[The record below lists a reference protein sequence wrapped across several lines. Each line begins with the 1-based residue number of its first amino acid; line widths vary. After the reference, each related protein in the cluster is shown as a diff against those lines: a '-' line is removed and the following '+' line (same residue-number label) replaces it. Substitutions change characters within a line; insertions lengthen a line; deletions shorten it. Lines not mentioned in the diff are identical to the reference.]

1 MYLEPNTQLSQ
12 LVCDTFYIWTLS
24 EDFPCAKWTIWAF
37 RQHNEPNY
45 DGACGVNR
53 NPLKVGSNAFFM
65 VIPRAT
71 KHNSG
76 FITVFHNGFYKTTK
90 FTNVYTMFKSKYEEF
105 AFAITCAK
113 VVWYLGWH
121 LRQAVGVEGK
131 KLAQPK
137 SQKLSNNL
145 WEGVFIT
152 SATTTVYYSNH
163 LLSCKYIPMLW
174 VLGAPITLEH

>member
-137 SQKLSNNL
+137 SCPIICGKVCLSHQPQQL
-145 WEGVFIT
+145 FIT
-152 SATTTVYYSNH
+152 VTTFYLANTFQCYG
-163 LLSCKYIPMLW
+163 CW
-174 VLGAPITLEH
+174 VHP